1 MKQSIK
7 YYLSQYK
14 INKGGQVW
22 QPKDHVTYAAQN
34 MNFVTAIANLPTWQ
48 PSALRTVKISLS
60 LYALMVPA

>member
-1 MKQSIK
+1 MKHILK

-22 QPKDHVTYAAQN
+22 QSKDHVTYAAQST
-34 MNFVTAIANLPTWQ
+34 NFVTAIANLPTWQ

-60 LYALMVPA
+60 LYALLVPA